1 MNEFAGIRTLEAL
14 RGARRRNEEARKRA
28 YERVVCSATDVMGM
42 LNPQRMVSELLG
54 KLSPLMELY
63 RIFKNCGR

>member
-14 RGARRRNEEARKRA
+14 RSARRRNEEARKKA
-28 YERVVCSATDVMGM
+28 YERAVCSAADVIEV
-42 LNPQRMVSELLG
+42 LNPQRMVSELLD

>member
-28 YERVVCSATDVMGM
+28 YERVVCSATDVMGV

-63 RIFKNCGR
+63 RMFKNCGR